1 VSYWAL
7 GVVYDALNG
16 VLEFATIRRR
26 GGSSSESVGGTLIK
40 GGE

>member
-7 GVVYDALNG
+7 GVVYDALDDI
-16 VLEFATIRRR
+16 LEFAVIRRR

-40 GGE
+40 GGG